1 MCTDRDIEI
10 FAKELL
16 RQPSKAAAY
25 RAAFPEKCEGLS
37 PEAISKR
44 AWKLAEKGEVK
55 AKFENFASAREK
67 ERREAFAGDVV
78 ELDEFRASLSR
89 LFRDA
94 VVSENVADAVKA
106 GALLADVSGFRSP
119 KKVKVGPLDKY
130 DLTDEEV
137 EEILGG

>member
-1 MCTDRDIEI
+1 MCTDREIEI

-25 RAAFPEKCEGLS
+25 RAAFPDKCEGLS

-44 AWKLAEKGEVK
+44 AWKLAQKGEVK
-55 AKFENFASAREK
+55 AKSENFAFARRE
-67 ERREAFAGDVV
+67 ERRADFAGDVV
-78 ELDEFRASLSR
+78 ELDEFRMALSE
-89 LFRDA
+89 LFRHA
-94 VVSENVADAVKA
+94 VEIGNVPDAVKA
-106 GALLADVSGFRSP
+106 GGLLADVSGFRSP
-119 KKVKVGPLDKY
+119 KKVHVGVLDKY